1 MDINLIKLN
10 SSSNKKPLYIN
21 TAYIGHFYEASETR
35 THGVL
40 DKPKHTV
47 VGVVTHNNGGFN
59 VAETPEPIRKMLS
72 QPRTKKTVK

>member
-10 SSSNKKPLYIN
+10 SSSNKKPVYIN
-21 TAYIGHFYEASETR
+21 TAYIGHFYEVGEKMSY
-35 THGVL
+35 GSV

-59 VAETPEPIRKMLS
+59 VTETPEQILKMLS
-72 QPRTKKTVK
+72 KPKPKSRTK